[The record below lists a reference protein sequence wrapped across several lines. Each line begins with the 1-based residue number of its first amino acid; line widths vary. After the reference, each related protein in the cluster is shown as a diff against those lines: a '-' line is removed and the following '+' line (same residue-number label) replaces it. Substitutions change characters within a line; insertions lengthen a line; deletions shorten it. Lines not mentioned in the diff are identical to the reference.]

1 MLHLS
6 GLEICQSLLKLMCTA
21 SMSCRWSSFVVKK
34 GVDMEF
40 KREMTIILTDW
51 AYDYF
56 QERTLGALVEHEK
69 G

>member
-1 MLHLS
+1 MTVIAKVDVYSFDVMLLDI
-6 GLEICQSLLKLMCTA
+6 ICS
-21 SMSCRWSSFVVKK
+21 KK
-34 GVDMEF
+34 SVDMEF

>member
-1 MLHLS
+1 MPIIAKVDVYSFDVMPLVI
-6 GLEICQSLLKLMCTA
+6 ICC
-21 SMSCRWSSFVVKK
+21 KK